1 MERKIT
7 KRDNFNEIIKIAE
20 NLNRKDLVD
29 FCNHEIEL
37 LDRKKSSDTKTK
49 TQVANESIK
58 ETILNVLNANKGT
71 QMTITDI
78 QNANTELSELSNQ
91 KMSALLKQLV
101 DNQVICK
108 VVDKKK
114 AYFFAN

>member
-7 KRDNFNEIIKIAE
+7 KRDNFNEIIKIATE
-20 NLNRKDLVD
+20 LNRKDLVD

-58 ETILNVLNANKGT
+58 ETITNVLVESAAK
-71 QMTITDI
+71 MTISDI
-78 QNANTELSELSNQ
+78 QNANSELSELSNQ

-101 DNQVICK
+101 DSQVISK

-114 AYFFAN
+114 AYFYAN

>member
-7 KRDNFNEIIKIAE
+7 KRDNYNEIIKLATE
-20 NLNRKDLVD
+20 LNRKDLVD

-49 TQVANESIK
+49 TQIANESIK
-58 ETILNVLNANKGT
+58 ETITNVLVESATK
-71 QMTITDI
+71 MTISDI
-78 QNANTELSELSNQ
+78 QNTNTELSELSNQ

-101 DNQVICK
+101 DSQVVCK
-108 VVDKKK
+108 VIDKKK
-114 AYFFAN
+114 AYFYAN

>member
-7 KRDNFNEIIKIAE
+7 KRDNYNEIIKLATE
-20 NLNRKDLVD
+20 LNRKDLVD

-49 TQVANESIK
+49 NQIANESIK
-58 ETILNVLNANKGT
+58 ETITNVLVESTTK
-71 QMTITDI
+71 MTISDI

-101 DNQVICK
+101 DSQVICK
-108 VVDKKK
+108 VIDKKK
-114 AYFFAN
+114 AYFYAN